1 MLFNNISEYELKRGF
16 AALSAAR
23 TRKLGIDKKE
33 EAIDLAVKLQN
44 VEWFTDCV
52 DWTIEGSYGIEFMS
66 IIEHWLNSL
75 PSTDKRKAQAL
86 RRIAIEASMM
96 TMLQDFPSLNPAKIT
111 KIVKASGNMDQIN
124 DLVVQALINKIN
136 EATGDQS

>member
-23 TRKLGIDKKE
+23 TRKLGVDKVE
-33 EAIDLAVKLQN
+33 ESESLAAKLQDL
-44 VEWFTDCV
+44 EWFTSCV

-66 IIEHWLNSL
+66 IIEYWLNSL
-75 PSTDKRKAQAL
+75 PTTEKRRAQAL
-86 RRIAIEASMM
+86 RRIAIEASMI

-111 KIVKASGNMDQIN
+111 KIVKASGNMDKIN
-124 DLVVQALINKIN
+124 DLVIESLVQKIEEMEN
-136 EATGDQS
+136 EQ